1 MTTASSSRTRLAVL
15 GTISDLHREPLAY
28 ALACLRSIVTDLA
41 PDLLCAEITREA
53 WENGDLSLVS
63 VEVREALAPVEAATD
78 IVIVPVA
85 STPKQYTDF
94 APSEQ
99 WRRNLVRAFGRLLQW
114 GQRQANQPEAING
127 LMFGAFCHTVC
138 WLTETM
144 WTAEDRAAWEA
155 QNKEMAENIL
165 QAVQRD
171 PGRRVLVAVQCQRLH
186 RLLPLLLTHAEVFEI
201 VNYQV
206 L

>member
-1 MTTASSSRTRLAVL
+1 MNIRPRSRLAVL
-15 GTISDLHREPLAY
+15 GTLSDLHRQPIAY
-28 ALACLRSIVTDLA
+28 DLNCLRTLVAELS

-53 WENGDLSLVS
+53 WEGNDLASAPI
-63 VEVREALAPVEAATD
+63 EVREALSPVGAATD

-85 STPKQYTDF
+85 STLQQYTDF
-94 APSEQ
+94 FPAEK
-99 WRRNLVRAFGRLLQW
+99 WRRNLVSAFDRLLQW
-114 GQRQANQPEAING
+114 GQRKANRPESVNG

-138 WLTETM
+138 WLTEKM
-144 WTAEDRAAWEA
+144 WTAEDRAAWEG
-155 QNKEMAENIL
+155 QNKQMVENIL

-186 RLLPLLLTHAEVFEI
+186 RLLPLLRAQAGLCEI
-201 VNYQV
+201 MNYQA

>member
-1 MTTASSSRTRLAVL
+1 MMNTLTRARLAVL

-28 ALACLRSIVTDLA
+28 DLACLRSIVTDLA

-53 WENGDLSLVS
+53 WESSNLSLAS
-63 VEVREALAPVEAATD
+63 LEVREALAPVEAATD

-85 STPKQYTDF
+85 STPKQYLDF

-99 WRRNLVRAFGRLLQW
+99 WRRGLALAFDRLLQW
-114 GQRQANQPEAING
+114 GQRQANRPETVNG
-127 LMFGAFCHTVC
+127 LRFGAFCHTVC
-138 WLTETM
+138 TLTEMM
-144 WTAEDRAAWEA
+144 WKPEDRVTWEI
-155 QNKEMAENIL
+155 QNKAMAENIL

-186 RLLPLLLTHAEVFEI
+186 RLVPLLRTDTNWLEI
-201 VNYQV
+201 VNYWE

>member
-1 MTTASSSRTRLAVL
+1 MMNTLTRTRLAVL

-28 ALACLRSIVTDLA
+28 DLARLRSIVTDLA

-53 WENGDLSLVS
+53 WEGGDLSAAT

-85 STPKQYTDF
+85 STPKQYIDF

-99 WRRNLVRAFGRLLQW
+99 WRRDLVLAFDRLLQW
-114 GQRQANQPEAING
+114 GLRQANRPEEVNG
-127 LMFGAFCHTVC
+127 LLFGAFCHTVC
-138 WLTETM
+138 WLTEKM
-144 WTAEDRAAWEA
+144 WTAEDRAAWQA
-155 QNKEMAENIL
+155 QNKALAENIL

-186 RLLPLLLTHAEVFEI
+186 RLVPLLRTDINWLEI
-201 VNYQV
+201 VNYWE